1 MMANAKHG
9 WDKLY
14 PDEANLGGMTDD
26 IPYRQEMARQQERDE
41 REMLPGKAD
50 AICAEL
56 AATGRVDEL
65 REHVNYAR
73 ALLRNKEEAQAKHR
87 GPDSRAD
94 CCHEAVR

>member
-1 MMANAKHG
+1 MMADTKHG
-9 WDKLY
+9 WDAMY

-26 IPYRQEMARQQERDE
+26 IPYRQEMARQQKRDE
-41 REMLPGKAD
+41 REMMPGKAD

-87 GPDSRAD
+87 GPTTIVNCQR
-94 CCHEAVR
+94 EA